1 MEIDLLG
8 EPRLKNGL
16 TYYPG
21 VLTDDGS
28 VILGNIVRLQLM
40 AEGSQ
45 PYIGYG
51 FLKGLWLWRDQ
62 PYMRVQYMAPTRM
75 DLPRDAIAYRAAPDA
90 SGIPELMVTNRVGD
104 LHLNALLGPVYIEGS
119 PLMGQLFQENVGAS
133 ADGFILMRHLDPAVQ
148 RVQPLDEAFRLTPI
162 VQAFPKTVLRAML
175 VPLASS
181 KAPEL
186 RVPKCGG
193 SSSSSIS
200 SSSTAPVTPATPHA
214 APPAAALPSTS
225 RPSTVVPTMAP
236 SPAAPHAAATLTATL
251 TATPDLLEREREQV
265 ANGWADGRTDG
276 RTDGRRA
283 DAVTPA
289 PAPLRPPNSSAED
302 MGVMASSA
310 SNNPTRSPMGV
321 GSSRLTNGDLAR
333 LREHGLLPV
342 HSVVGDDEDEPRESP
357 GLGPKGSPAAILL
370 QATLAGRGSVI
381 LRCPIERQALRE
393 KLASVFGLVS
403 ASVRILYGV
412 PNRTYRELPPIEWRE
427 FGDGET
433 STALLYAALERQ
445 PELKAL
451 PVQVSGEA
459 VVHLPW
465 LHYLS
470 SLLAL
475 ANLAGAFAFGYVAL
489 WSVAAPAPY
498 IFLVGLPPL
507 MLAYNSYACIVT
519 MNDEYLLSAKL
530 RTALDRKDDLLVCL
544 MLLALCGPD
553 VFLFACRTQLP
564 AFGAALSLEAE
575 RQLLIWAFGLHWVQD
590 VPMLACNVLMHG
602 SEFPWDGVSLVVLG
616 LSILSLTYNLAWH
629 VYRLMRVSPE
639 DDLLEL
645 APPSTAGPPRD
656 YVPGA
661 RSKLRQKSMQH
672 NPNKYVALNDAS
684 YMA

>member
-186 RVPKCGG
+186 R
-193 SSSSSIS
+193 
-200 SSSTAPVTPATPHA
+200 
-214 APPAAALPSTS
+214 
-225 RPSTVVPTMAP
+225 
-236 SPAAPHAAATLTATL
+236 
-251 TATPDLLEREREQV
+251 
-265 ANGWADGRTDG
+265 
-276 RTDGRRA
+276 
-283 DAVTPA
+283 
-289 PAPLRPPNSSAED
+289 D

-498 IFLVGLPPL
+498 ILLVGLPPL

>member
-186 RVPKCGG
+186 RVP
-193 SSSSSIS
+193 
-200 SSSTAPVTPATPHA
+200 
-214 APPAAALPSTS
+214 
-225 RPSTVVPTMAP
+225 
-236 SPAAPHAAATLTATL
+236 
-251 TATPDLLEREREQV
+251 
-265 ANGWADGRTDG
+265 N
-276 RTDGRRA
+276 
-283 DAVTPA
+283 
-289 PAPLRPPNSSAED
+289 
-302 MGVMASSA
+302 
-310 SNNPTRSPMGV
+310 
-321 GSSRLTNGDLAR
+321 
-333 LREHGLLPV
+333 
-342 HSVVGDDEDEPRESP
+342 VVGDDEDEPRESP

>member
-28 VILGNIVRLQLM
+28 VMLGNIVRLQLM

-104 LHLNALLGPVYIEGS
+104 LHLNALLGPVYIEGG
-119 PLMGQLFQENVGAS
+119 PLIGQLFQENVGAS

-175 VPLASS
+175 IPSASS

-193 SSSSSIS
+193 SSSSIS
-200 SSSTAPVTPATPHA
+200 SNSSNTAPVTPATPHA
-214 APPAAALPSTS
+214 APPAAALPSTTS
-225 RPSTVVPTMAP
+225 RP
-236 SPAAPHAAATLTATL
+236 SPAAPRAA
-251 TATPDLLEREREQV
+251 ATPDLLEGEREQV
-265 ANGWADGRTDG
+265 VNGWADGRTDG
-276 RTDGRRA
+276 RRA
-283 DAVTPA
+283 DAPAPA
-289 PAPLRPPNSSAED
+289 PAPLRPPSSSAED
-302 MGVMASSA
+302 MGVPASSA
-310 SNNPTRSPMGV
+310 SSSSPMRSLTRV

-342 HSVVGDDEDEPRESP
+342 HSVVGDDEDETRESP

-393 KLASVFGLVS
+393 RLASVFGLVS

-427 FGDGET
+427 LGDGET

-475 ANLAGAFAFGYVAL
+475 ANLAGAFAFGYVAV
-489 WSVAAPAPY
+489 WSAAAPAPY
-498 IFLVGLPPL
+498 ILLVFLPPL

-530 RTALDRKDDLLVCL
+530 RTALDRKDDMLVCML
-544 MLLALCGPD
+544 LLALCGPD

-602 SEFPWDGVSLVVLG
+602 SEFPWDGVSLAMLG
-616 LSILSLTYNLAWH
+616 LSMLSLTYNLAWH

-639 DDLLEL
+639 DDLPEL

-661 RSKLRQKSMQH
+661 RSKMRQKSMQH
-672 NPNKYVALNDAS
+672 NPNKYVALSDAS